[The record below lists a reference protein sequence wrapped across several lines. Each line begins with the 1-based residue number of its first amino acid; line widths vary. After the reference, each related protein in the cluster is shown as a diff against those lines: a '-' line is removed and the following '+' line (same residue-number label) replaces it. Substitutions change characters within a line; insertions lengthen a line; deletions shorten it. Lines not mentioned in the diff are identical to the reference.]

1 MAATTDL
8 KTICGVPGC
17 NTDSLVFLN
26 RTPLCAD
33 HYCSALQ
40 ALEGIGASPR
50 TFVGDALELILL
62 QRVREDVI
70 PFE

>member
-1 MAATTDL
+1 MAATIEV
-8 KTICGVPGC
+8 KVACGVPGC
-17 NTDSLVFLN
+17 GTDSLVFLN

-50 TFVGDALELILL
+50 TFAGDALELILL
-62 QRVREDVI
+62 QRIREDVI
-70 PFE
+70 PYE